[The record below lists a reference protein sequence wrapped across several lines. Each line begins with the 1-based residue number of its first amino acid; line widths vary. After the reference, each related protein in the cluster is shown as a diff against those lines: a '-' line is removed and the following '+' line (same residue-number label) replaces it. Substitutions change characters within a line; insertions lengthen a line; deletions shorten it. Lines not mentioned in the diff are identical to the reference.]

1 MHVAGGFEELARVEV
16 LELVLGLANV
26 ELVLLLANLFE
37 VLNGVLWSTKLGE
50 NLGSV
55 LNLLIPVI
63 LHLEDLLPDRQGNEL
78 RVAPKDKQ
86 MVFDFDLISSE
97 CLLLSLLIP
106 IIVVVL
112 TLL

>member
-1 MHVAGGFEELARVEV
+1 M

-63 LHLEDLLPDRQGNEL
+63 LHFEDLLPDRKGNEL